1 MDFNLHI
8 PANALV
14 GVTLLALVTSNS
26 RYATEQYWLLLRRPM
41 KLGITLTLGVAIA
54 GLSVQSHRGWG
65 ESVWLGRAEM
75 TPYFSTERAAALEKA
90 FAFEPENFQTAYDI
104 GECYRTQSLQGGDD
118 YLELGQ
124 KALDWYA
131 RAIRVN
137 AHDGYSHLR
146 TGMCLDWLGKTQ
158 ESAPFYAAAEERDPN
173 GYYMVAHI
181 GWHYVQTG
189 DFAAAREWFERSL
202 KLSGNNPT
210 AKNYLSICE
219 SKLADQASGRNL
231 WPTGY

>member
-1 MDFNLHI
+1 
-8 PANALV
+8 
-14 GVTLLALVTSNS
+14 
-26 RYATEQYWLLLRRPM
+26 
-41 KLGITLTLGVAIA
+41 
-54 GLSVQSHRGWG
+54 
-65 ESVWLGRAEM
+65 
-75 TPYFSTERAAALEKA
+75 
-90 FAFEPENFQTAYDI
+90 
-104 GECYRTQSLQGGDD
+104 
-118 YLELGQ
+118 
-124 KALDWYA
+124 
-131 RAIRVN
+131 
-137 AHDGYSHLR
+137 
-146 TGMCLDWLGKTQ
+146 MCLDWLGKTQ